1 MNGHSIFFYL
11 LLAAMSIGVLQC
23 LSVGSLF
30 FFKRSGV
37 KRANYFYG
45 SLLLAIGFTLLHNVF
60 VIGGIYKLYPQL
72 NFLPIYFTLALPVL
86 LFYYVKLC
94 LYPAYRLKMSDVKHF
109 ILPVLQTLFF
119 VVIFC
124 TSLAF
129 KSKLGRHFYNPFF
142 GAFEQ
147 FLYLVNFTAYLYFA
161 YRYILQRQKSV
172 IKKRAI
178 RQILYL
184 KKLIQILFVLFVINA
199 IFIVGDFAGYE
210 LLNVNLQTVKPYAAL
225 GALSFA
231 AMAFWLGTYGFQV
244 LLWGRKTF

>member
-1 MNGHSIFFYL
+1 
-11 LLAAMSIGVLQC
+11 MSIPG
-23 LSVGSLF
+23 F
-30 FFKRSGV
+30 TNI
-37 KRANYFYG
+37 NYFYG
-45 SLLLAIGFTLLHNVF
+45 SLLLAIGFTLLHNIF
-60 VIGGIYKLYPQL
+60 VIGGIYESHPRLH
-72 NFLPIYFTLALPVL
+72 FLPIYFTLALPVL

-94 LYPAYRLKMSDVKHF
+94 LYPAYRLKKSDVKHF
-109 ILPVLQTLFF
+109 ILPVLQFLFF
-119 VVIFC
+119 VLIFF
-124 TSLAF
+124 SPLEF
-129 KSKLGRHFYNPFF
+129 KTKLDRHFYNPFF

-147 FLYLVNFTAYLYFA
+147 FLYLVNFTAYMYFA

-172 IKKRAI
+172 IKERAT

-184 KKLIQILFVLFVINA
+184 KKLVQILFVLFVINA

-231 AMAFWLGTYGFQV
+231 ALAYWLGTYGFQV